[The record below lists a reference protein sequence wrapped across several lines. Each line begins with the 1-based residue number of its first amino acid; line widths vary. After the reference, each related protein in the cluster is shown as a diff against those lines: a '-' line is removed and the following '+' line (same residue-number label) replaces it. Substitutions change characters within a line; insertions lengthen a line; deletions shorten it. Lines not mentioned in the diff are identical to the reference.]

1 MSELRLL
8 LCATMLTI
16 PLFADTVVSGKQAA
30 RKAYTYRPVVGGV
43 EYDDLILLLTLQ
55 GIVNRTGPRLFYDTE
70 GRSDWG
76 PADRRWVRI
85 YRDRKGFTFQQID
98 SLDRLIDTFRSRLR
112 GAVVYD
118 PGLDA
123 TRYVAITVGALNNW
137 LPVTP
142 AQRKGRLGDLPVRA
156 DLRGRWQTS
165 REVYRWAIK
174 ELLPRCHRRLA
185 YNAGKSHDDVNM
197 GWDPAVIMALD
208 YAVARRGFVFNLS
221 PAARPTSY
229 DNDTQLVAGY
239 PDDAA
244 LMDTILKALDR
255 PAQIYG
261 WAEPEWTFVQRLSRR
276 GHVLVCGHAGNLS
289 FHARVPCRK
298 RRFRQPRHGRTAIA
312 QPEDKYYLA
321 FMTNEGDTPRVLA
334 TFFFGAWLD
343 AHRGEIPINWGVS
356 PALLAE
362 FPALAEY
369 YYETATE
376 NDYFYAG
383 VSGSGYAFIDR
394 LPNVGQLAE
403 FGRPFFR
410 NADIDVV
417 DSWDYT
423 KFRPDRYDEYAR
435 TAGVKLFTLL
445 PRGPSRIEMLPCGVP
460 AIVPDGR
467 VHYKIDDVDQ
477 VVRAIEAIAKE
488 NPPPFLIPLYG
499 GLGHQAIQRYRKIA
513 RGLDP
518 ERFEFIGLDDL
529 RSLAT
534 KMGS

>member
-518 ERFEFIGLDDL
+518 ERFEFVGLDDL
-529 RSLAT
+529 RPLAT

>member
-1 MSELRLL
+1 L
-8 LCATMLTI
+8 
-16 PLFADTVVSGKQAA
+16 
-30 RKAYTYRPVVGGV
+30 
-43 EYDDLILLLTLQ
+43 
-55 GIVNRTGPRLFYDTE
+55 
-70 GRSDWG
+70 
-76 PADRRWVRI
+76 
-85 YRDRKGFTFQQID
+85 
-98 SLDRLIDTFRSRLR
+98 
-112 GAVVYD
+112 
-118 PGLDA
+118 
-123 TRYVAITVGALNNW
+123 GALS
-137 LPVTP
+137 V
-142 AQRKGRLGDLPVRA
+142 KD
-156 DLRGRWQTS
+156 DLRGRWETN
-165 REVYRWAIK
+165 REAYRWAIK
-174 ELLPRCHRRLA
+174 HLLPRCNRRLA
-185 YNAGKSHDDVNM
+185 FNAGKSHDDINM

-221 PAARPTSY
+221 PAAHPTSY
-229 DNDTQLVAGY
+229 DDGKQTVAGY
-239 PDDAA
+239 PGDAA

-298 RRFRQPRHGRTAIA
+298 RRLRQPRHGR
-312 QPEDKYYLA
+312 QPLSEPRDKYYLA

-343 AHRGEIPINWGVS
+343 PHRGEIPINWGAS

-394 LPNVGQLAE
+394 LPDVAQFAE

-410 NADIDVV
+410 HADIDVV

-423 KFRPDRYDEYAR
+423 KFRPDRYETYAR
-435 TAGVKLFTLL
+435 VAGVKLFTLL
-445 PRGPSRIEMLPCGVP
+445 PRGKSRIETLPCGVP

-467 VHYKIDDVDQ
+467 VHYKVNRVEQ
-477 VVRAIEAIAKE
+477 TVEAIEAIAKDH
-488 NPPPFLIPLYG
+488 PPPFLIPLYG
-499 GLGHQAIQRYRKIA
+499 GLGHQAVERYRKIA
-513 RGLDP
+513 RRLDRA
-518 ERFEFIGLDDL
+518 RFEFVGLDDMAT
-529 RSLAT
+529 LARAM
-534 KMGS
+534 KND